1 MCHYVAKSRGL
12 TEQCEP
18 ASASSERPVKNPDSL
33 IYGIRWPANRL
44 TYGQMQTLRRISK
57 DVRVPITQLLKDAVD
72 LYLTVLQRE
81 LEAAM
86 VAEQEAGR
94 ETDETEVPDNEGTAS
109 DSEPATLDHAA
120 EVSNENGPTG
130 RMPLSGCHVDRRM
143 IAEFENSSATDQIAG
158 MDLSSELKTQLGF
171 IFSED

>member
-1 MCHYVAKSRGL
+1 M
-12 TEQCEP
+12 
-18 ASASSERPVKNPDSL
+18 
-33 IYGIRWPANRL
+33 RWPANRL
-44 TYGQMQTLRRISK
+44 TYGQLRTLRQISK
-57 DVRVPITQLLKDAVD
+57 DVRLPITQLLKDAVD
-72 LYLTVLQRE
+72 VYLTFIQRE
-81 LEAAM
+81 MQAAM
-86 VAEQEAGR
+86 VAEQEIGR
-94 ETDETEVPDNEGTAS
+94 EPDDTEVPDEGESTA

-120 EVSNENGPTG
+120 EASNENSPTG